1 MTYLGQI
8 TIILL
13 ATLVV
18 GYLCNR
24 IGIPAVLGELVA
36 GVLIG
41 PALLNWVTPTNFLHQ
56 MAEIGVILLM
66 FAAGCESDLVLLRKY
81 FKPSMVAAF
90 LGAILPIVTIWPLAQ
105 MFGMSSQHALFL
117 GVVFAATS
125 VSISVVVMQELD
137 FTKNREASTIL
148 GAAVVDDILAVIIL
162 SLMMS
167 FLDEQNLSTPALI
180 GHFALQIG
188 YFVGIF
194 VVIKWVT
201 PVIFHIAEKLQMRYA
216 SLVIAMIIAFG
227 LAYLA
232 EVVGLSDVVGAF
244 FAGVAVSQ
252 TKFREQISQA
262 VDNLGQGLFMPI
274 FFVNIGLNM
283 TFKNFVPQIGFILVL
298 TVVAILTKLIGCG
311 GGVRLLGF
319 NRPSALIVGSGMV
332 SRGEMALIIAQIGLT
347 NHLMSTAHYSAVIAA
362 IILTTLVAPLFL
374 ELAINHQAKVNES

>member
-1 MTYLGQI
+1 MEFLGQI
-8 TIILL
+8 TIILVT
-13 ATLVV
+13 TLLV

-24 IGIPAVLGELVA
+24 IGIPAVLGELIA
-36 GVLIG
+36 GVLVG
-41 PALLNWVTPTNFLHQ
+41 PAVLSWVKPTSFLHQ

-81 FKPSMVAAF
+81 FKPSMLAAI
-90 LGAILPIVTIWPLAQ
+90 LGAVLPIVTIWPLAQ
-105 MFGMSSQHALFL
+105 LFGMSSQHALFL

-125 VSISVVVMQELD
+125 VSISVVVMQELN

-167 FLDEQNLSTPALI
+167 FLGEEKMSTPAMF

-201 PVIFHIAEKLQMRYA
+201 PIVFSVARRLQIQYA
-216 SLVIAMIIAFG
+216 STVVSLIIAFG

-244 FAGVAVSQ
+244 FAGVAVSR
-252 TKFREQISQA
+252 TDFREEISRS
-262 VDNLGQGLFMPI
+262 VDTLGNSLFMPI
-274 FFVNIGLNM
+274 FFVNIGLSM
-283 TFKNFVPQIGFILVL
+283 TFDSFVPQIGFILVL
-298 TVVAILTKLIGCG
+298 TVVAIVTKLIGCG
-311 GGVRLLGF
+311 GAVKLLGF
-319 NRPSALIVGSGMV
+319 DWNSALIVGSGMV

-362 IILTTLVAPLFL
+362 IILTTLLAPLFL
-374 ELAINHQAKVNES
+374 KMAIGHKAAAV

>member
-1 MTYLGQI
+1 MEFLGQI
-8 TIILL
+8 TIILVT
-13 ATLVV
+13 TLLV

-24 IGIPAVLGELVA
+24 IGIPAVLGELIA
-36 GVLIG
+36 GVLVG
-41 PALLNWVTPTNFLHQ
+41 PAVLSWVKPTNFLHQ

-81 FKPSMVAAF
+81 FKPSMLAAI
-90 LGAILPIVTIWPLAQ
+90 LGAVLPIVTIWPLAQ
-105 MFGMSSQHALFL
+105 LFGMSSQHALFL

-125 VSISVVVMQELD
+125 VSISVVVMQELN

-167 FLDEQNLSTPALI
+167 FLGEEKMSTPAML

-201 PVIFHIAEKLQMRYA
+201 PIVFSVARRLQIQYA
-216 SLVIAMIIAFG
+216 STVVSLIIAFG

-244 FAGVAVSQ
+244 FAGVAVSR
-252 TKFREQISQA
+252 TDFREEISRS
-262 VDNLGQGLFMPI
+262 VDTLGNSLFMPI
-274 FFVNIGLNM
+274 FFVNIGLSM
-283 TFKNFVPQIGFILVL
+283 TFDSFVPQIGFILVL
-298 TVVAILTKLIGCG
+298 TVVAIVTKLIGCG
-311 GGVRLLGF
+311 GAVKLLGF
-319 NRPSALIVGSGMV
+319 DWNSALIVGSGMV

-362 IILTTLVAPLFL
+362 IILTTLLAPLFL
-374 ELAINHQAKVNES
+374 KMAIGHKAAVA